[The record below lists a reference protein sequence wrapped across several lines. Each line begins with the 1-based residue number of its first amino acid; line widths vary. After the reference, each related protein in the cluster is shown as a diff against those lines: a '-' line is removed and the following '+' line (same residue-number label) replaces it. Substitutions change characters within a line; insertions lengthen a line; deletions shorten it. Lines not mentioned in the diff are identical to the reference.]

1 MTGAPIP
8 APGAR
13 YRPIKDWPR
22 LSQLISDAWQAK
34 SRQLTDQMEALG
46 VCEAVTAHL
55 EARYPAEDMA
65 ILAQY
70 GVAKVIER
78 IGVCNTEVKLTRP
91 VPTPTVHGACEITAC
106 ATRFSQEPDWGL
118 KAAYRATLSE
128 AEFAKYCAGHLARER
143 NFAPQSVDSYFA
155 AVTSAR
161 KAYDAEYCQAS
172 AWPAEIKRESGA
184 YPTWAEIA
192 ARFPVLGAHIEKE
205 RAS

>member
-1 MTGAPIP
+1 MIGASIP
-8 APGAR
+8 EPGAR
-13 YRPIKDWPR
+13 FRPIKDSALLSR
-22 LSQLISDAWQAK
+22 LVSDAWQAQ

-78 IGVCNTEVKLTRP
+78 IDVCNTAVRLTRP
-91 VPTPTVHGACEITAC
+91 VPTPTAYGAGEVIAC
-106 ATRFSQEPDWGL
+106 ATRFSQAPDWGL
-118 KAAYRATLSE
+118 KPDYRATLSD

-143 NFAPQSVDSYFA
+143 DMAPQSVDPYFA
-155 AVTSAR
+155 RVKELRA
-161 KAYDAEYCQAS
+161 AYQAEYRQATQ
-172 AWPAEIKRESGA
+172 WPAEIKRETGA

-192 ARFPVLGAHIEKE
+192 ARFPVLRAHIEKE